1 MTLSSIVRRLF
12 SLPNLPFLL
21 ALLLL
26 LSTALLKPIT
36 LQQPVYSYQI
46 GFDISQ
52 SMNVSDVTLDGQ
64 SVTRLAY
71 AKSMAKSL
79 LQQLPCG
86 SSVGWS
92 VFTGRRTLTL
102 ITPLEVCE
110 HYSGLMA
117 SLAEVDGTMRWSNGS
132 SIGKGIHQIMR
143 AADDFDEPTSIILMT
158 DGQEA
163 PPLEQGQR
171 GLPKTEHFEVNG
183 LLVGVGGETP
193 VPIPKT
199 DLRGQPIGFWSAE
212 DVVQR
217 VPAGFSAFGEEFS
230 KRDDERLLSLAR
242 LTQLEYVTLDSARNL
257 TKSALQ
263 TDYAQHRPTLTDVR
277 WIPASVA
284 LLLLLWKFIP
294 KYSDLAGSKRFRV
307 LSIKR

>member
-1 MTLSSIVRRLF
+1 MNLPIYLKRLF
-12 SLPNLPFLL
+12 SIPNLPLLL
-21 ALLLL
+21 AFLLL
-26 LSTALLKPIT
+26 LSTALIKPVT
-36 LQQPVYSYQI
+36 LQRPVYTFQI

-52 SMNVSDVTLDGQ
+52 SMNVRDMMLDGQ

-71 AKSMAKSL
+71 AKSMAKTL
-79 LQQLPCG
+79 MQQLPCG

-117 SLAEVDGTMRWSNGS
+117 SLAEVSGSMRWSNGS
-132 SIGKGIHQIMR
+132 SIGKGVHQIMR
-143 AADDFDEPTSIILMT
+143 AADEFAQKTSIILMT

-171 GLPKTEHFEVNG
+171 GVPKTEQFEVEG
-183 LLVGVGGETP
+183 MLVGVGGETA

-199 DLRGQPIGFWSAE
+199 DPEGNLIGFWSAQ

-217 VPAGFSAFGEEFS
+217 VPSTFSTVGEEFS
-230 KRDDERLLSLAR
+230 RRDDERLLSLAR
-242 LTQLEYVTLDSARNL
+242 LTKLEYITLNSS
-257 TKSALQ
+257 KALNDQ
-263 TDYAQHRPTLTDVR
+263 AMHASYADYRPTLTDVR
-277 WIPASVA
+277 WIPATIA
-284 LLLLLWKFIP
+284 LLLLVFKFMP
-294 KYSDLAGSKRFRV
+294 TVSELTDKLRYKNNLAQR
-307 LSIKR
+307 